1 MAKKI
6 SFPLGDGNVPN
17 GYFNPTSQYQKSQQ
31 KRNAKKVAKRYEVHK
46 SIRTSSV
53 SSF

>member
-31 KRNAKKVAKRYEVHK
+31 KKKKEK
-46 SIRTSSV
+46 QDPDS
-53 SSF
+53 